1 MKRWIGIA
9 LAAVL
14 ICSAL
19 MAGCSDGGSAET
31 GNPVVSVEMENGE
44 KFQVELYPNIAP
56 NTVRNFISLV
66 QKGFYDG
73 LSFHRV
79 ETGALV
85 QGGDPEGTGIGGPG
99 YTIKGEFTSNGV
111 DNSLSHTE
119 GVISMARTMAS
130 NDTAGSQFF
139 ICLTD
144 LKSLDGYYASF
155 GKVISGMETVRK
167 IAAGDVMKKV
177 TVDTKGV
184 TYEEPE
190 TLGK

>member
-1 MKRWIGIA
+1 MRRWMGIT

-14 ICSAL
+14 ICSAV
-19 MAGCSDGGSAET
+19 MAGCSDGSAET
-31 GNPVVSVEMENGE
+31 GNPVVTVEMEEGG
-44 KFQVELYPNIAP
+44 KFQIELYPNIAP
-56 NTVRNFISLV
+56 NTVRNFIALV

-73 LSFHRV
+73 LIFHRV
-79 ETGALV
+79 ETDALV
-85 QGGDPEGTGIGGPG
+85 QGGDPDGIGTGGPG
-99 YTIKGEFTSNGV
+99 YTIQGEFTSNGI

-167 IAAGDVMKKV
+167 IAVGDVMKKV

-190 TLGK
+190 TLKK

>member
-190 TLGK
+190 TLRK

>member
-14 ICSAL
+14 ICSGL

-73 LSFHRV
+73 LIFHRV
-79 ETGALV
+79 ETAPLYREAILRGLV
-85 QGGDPEGTGIGGPG
+85 SAAPAI
-99 YTIKGEFTSNGV
+99 
-111 DNSLSHTE
+111 
-119 GVISMARTMAS
+119 R
-130 NDTAGSQFF
+130 
-139 ICLTD
+139 
-144 LKSLDGYYASF
+144 LKANLP
-155 GKVISGMETVRK
+155 
-167 IAAGDVMKKV
+167 VM
-177 TVDTKGV
+177 G
-184 TYEEPE
+184 
-190 TLGK
+190 

>member
-1 MKRWIGIA
+1 
-9 LAAVL
+9 
-14 ICSAL
+14 
-19 MAGCSDGGSAET
+19 
-31 GNPVVSVEMENGE
+31 
-44 KFQVELYPNIAP
+44 
-56 NTVRNFISLV
+56 
-66 QKGFYDG
+66 
-73 LSFHRV
+73 
-79 ETGALV
+79 
-85 QGGDPEGTGIGGPG
+85 
-99 YTIKGEFTSNGV
+99 
-111 DNSLSHTE
+111 
-119 GVISMARTMAS
+119 MARTMAS

-190 TLGK
+190 TLRK

>member
-85 QGGDPEGTGIGGPG
+85 PGGDPEGTGIGGPG

-190 TLGK
+190 TLRK

>member
-14 ICSAL
+14 ICSGL

-73 LSFHRV
+73 LIFHRV

-190 TLGK
+190 TLRK

>member
-111 DNSLSHTE
+111 DNSLNHTE

-190 TLGK
+190 TLRK

>member
-31 GNPVVSVEMENGE
+31 GNPVVRVEMENGE

-190 TLGK
+190 TLRK

>member
-119 GVISMARTMAS
+119 GVISMARTTAS

-190 TLGK
+190 TLRK